1 MNCSFSEKKEYIT
14 LLNDQT
20 FVLKVQ
26 CLSFSFT
33 LAENSSQ
40 DISSLPDLTFGF
52 VEKYAKD
59 KSGCQSTAKAY
70 KFFAEPGYLHGI
82 KGKLYLYVSERFR
95 FKCLE
100 FARSDY
106 FAARISVT
114 YDLDVAVISA
124 RCYRSMKKTEPPH
137 DLEVRINRIDCSTSG
152 RCSCMAGVE
161 GYCHHVVGL
170 LYYMAHCKQ
179 LGLRSVPDALTCTSM
194 PQRWSVPR
202 DKKIEPK
209 QIQDILVKKPKIG
222 ANYNKFIKSTL
233 YSPSDVYRTLT
244 KENFDNFETKPLIA
258 SILPSAEKL
267 ANMPLEQSKYGK
279 VPRGSILSYQ
289 QKLSQDYVINDF
301 SCTNFPELPLDSAET
316 RFENNF
322 STALSQQQQASI
334 DALSLTKEVSLDI
347 QEKTLMQSANSLWH
361 MLRRKRITAS
371 KFGLVARRVRDFE
384 NLVKQLNPSC
394 HVVTAPMRR
403 GIELEPKAAMVY
415 ANKAKGGSV
424 NLFPSGLIIHPKC
437 PWHGCSPDRK
447 VYDLQAV
454 QNGYN
459 PFGLLEIKV
468 VQEGQTSFVN
478 VTYLIKDPK

>member
-14 LLNDQT
+14 LLNDPT

-70 KFFAEPGYLHGI
+70 KFFAEPGYLHDI
-82 KGKLYLYVSERFR
+82 KGKLYLYVSEGFR

-106 FAARISVT
+106 FAARILVT

-152 RCSCMAGVE
+152 RCSCVAGVE

-194 PQRWSVPR
+194 PQRWSVLR

-334 DALSLTKEVSLDI
+334 DALSLTKEVSLEI

-384 NLVKQLNPSC
+384 NLVKQLNPSR

-424 NLFPSGLIIHPKC
+424 NLFPSGLIIHPKRPSYISDDLFVC
-437 PWHGCSPDRK
+437 VRIPFDRDFFQETKNK
-447 VYDLQAV
+447 VDMFYFQH
-454 QNGYN
+454 
-459 PFGLLEIKV
+459 
-468 VQEGQTSFVN
+468 
-478 VTYLIKDPK
+478 YLN